1 VRFRSGWG
9 SVAAA
14 RRVGGP
20 ALKAPARVRW
30 ILVPVLL
37 SVALLA
43 ACGRAPDGVTP
54 PPPRMVDSMVL
65 GSPELPVRRQFPGEV
80 RADQRAEL
88 AFVVSGPLVELPI
101 QEGQFVEAGAL
112 LARIDPRDFA
122 NERDGRQSDRNEARA
137 QLDRITRAFA
147 SQAVTVAERD
157 QAQARFQVAEAELA
171 LAEKRLEDSELRAP
185 FPGRVARRLVENFQ
199 TVQAGAPIVLL
210 EDITRLEVRIQLPEQ
225 DVVRLPAGESL
236 LGAEV
241 GTVTFEALPGRQ
253 FPVTVKELETR
264 ADARTNTYRVVLSLP
279 SPEDDEANILPGM
292 SASFSPHGSVVEMR
306 PLYFIPVEALQAT
319 PDRSS
324 FVWVLDPEQ
333 STVQRRPV
341 RIGTLSGRSV
351 QVLEGLSE
359 GDRVITAGAA
369 YLADGELVRTRD

>member
-1 VRFRSGWG
+1 
-9 SVAAA
+9 
-14 RRVGGP
+14 
-20 ALKAPARVRW
+20 
-30 ILVPVLL
+30 
-37 SVALLA
+37 
-43 ACGRAPDGVTP
+43 
-54 PPPRMVDSMVL
+54 MVDSMVL
-65 GSPELPVRRQFPGEV
+65 GSPELPARRQFPGEV

-88 AFVVSGPLVELPI
+88 AFLVSGPLVELPI

-122 NERDGRQSDRNEARA
+122 NERDGRRSDRNEARA
-137 QLDRITRAFA
+137 QFDRITRAFA
-147 SQAVTVAERD
+147 SQAVTAAERD
-157 QAQARFQVAEAELA
+157 QARARFQVAEAELA

-185 FPGRVARRLVENFQ
+185 FPGRIARRLVENFQ

-210 EDITRLEVRIQLPEQ
+210 EDITRLEVRTQLPEQ

-241 GTVTFEALPGRQ
+241 GTVTFGALPGRQ
-253 FPVTVKELETR
+253 FPVTLKELETR

-279 SPEDDEANILPGM
+279 RPEEANILPGM
-292 SASFSPHGSVVEMR
+292 SASFVPHDAVVEIR
-306 PLYFIPVEALQAT
+306 ALYFLPVEALQAT
-319 PDRSS
+319 PDRNS
-324 FVWVLDPEQ
+324 FVWVLDSEQ

-341 RIGTLSGRSV
+341 RIGSLSGRSI

-369 YLADGELVRTRD
+369 YLADGERVRTRD

>member
-1 VRFRSGWG
+1 
-9 SVAAA
+9 
-14 RRVGGP
+14 
-20 ALKAPARVRW
+20 
-30 ILVPVLL
+30 
-37 SVALLA
+37 
-43 ACGRAPDGVTP
+43 
-54 PPPRMVDSMVL
+54 MVDSMVL
-65 GSPELPVRRQFPGEV
+65 GSPELTVRRQFPGEV

-137 QLDRITRAFA
+137 QFDRVTRAFA
-147 SQAVTVAERD
+147 SQAVTAAERD
-157 QAQARFQVAEAELA
+157 QARARFQVAEAELA

-185 FPGRVARRLVENFQ
+185 FPGGVARRLVENFQ

-241 GTVTFEALPGRQ
+241 GTVTFGALPGRQ

-279 SPEDDEANILPGM
+279 RPEEANILPGM
-292 SASFSPHGSVVEMR
+292 SASFVPHGSVVEIR
-306 PLYFIPVEALQAT
+306 SLYFLPVEALQAT

-324 FVWVLDPEQ
+324 FVWVLDPKE

-341 RIGTLSGRSV
+341 RIGTLSGRSI

>member
-1 VRFRSGWG
+1 MRFRSSWWSDAG
-9 SVAAA
+9 A
-14 RRVGGP
+14 RLTGGP
-20 ALKAPARVRW
+20 VLKAPVRVRW

-43 ACGRAPDGVTP
+43 ACGRAPDSVTP

-80 RADQRAEL
+80 RANQRAEL

-122 NERDGRQSDRNEARA
+122 NERDGRRSDRDEARA
-137 QLDRITRAFA
+137 QFDRITRAFA
-147 SQAVTVAERD
+147 SQAVTAAERD
-157 QAQARFQVAEAELA
+157 QARARFQVAEAELA
-171 LAEKRLEDSELRAP
+171 LAEKHLEDSELRAP
-185 FPGRVARRLVENFQ
+185 FPGGVARRLVENFQ

-241 GTVTFEALPGRQ
+241 GAVTFEALPGRQ
-253 FPVTVKELETR
+253 FPVTLKELETR

-279 SPEDDEANILPGM
+279 RPEEANILPGM
-292 SASFSPHGSVVEMR
+292 SASFVPHDAVVEIR
-306 PLYFIPVEALQAT
+306 ALYFLPVEALQAT
-319 PDRSS
+319 SDRNS
-324 FVWVLDPEQ
+324 FVWVLDSEQ

-341 RIGTLSGRSV
+341 RIGSLSGRSI

-369 YLADGELVRTRD
+369 YLADGERVRTRD